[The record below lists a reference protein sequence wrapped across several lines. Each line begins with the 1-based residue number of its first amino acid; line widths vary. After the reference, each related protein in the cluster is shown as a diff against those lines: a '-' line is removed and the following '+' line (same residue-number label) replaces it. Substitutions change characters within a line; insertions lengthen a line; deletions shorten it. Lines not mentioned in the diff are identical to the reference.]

1 MTMKH
6 NRHLS
11 TCVYMSIIAV
21 NDNIVLSVNFHRW
34 VVENTALSIYTDTGC
49 KVIVY
54 LVHVFGSFGAYEIV
68 LMTLDKVIAFKL
80 PHKSALLCTAER
92 AKIPSVINLFTIFV
106 FYLPN
111 IDFTKSLNEGDCAR
125 YVKEGW
131 YVTMYSYM
139 SMVVSPVLPVASLF
153 VMNIIIIK
161 TVWKSLRMRYIN
173 QTGKDKTKGTEV
185 QLTIMLILVSSLFV
199 ILCCHTLLPF
209 EIREI
214 YYTVVSKAQTPKQYA
229 IFIFALDVTFELYNV
244 NYGINFYLYFVSGT
258 KFRRD
263 LLHMFGIGTT
273 KNSTGSIETRIESTT
288 IERPNVNQHAH

>member
-21 NDNIVLSVNFHRW
+21 NDNIVLSVNFHLW

-54 LVHVFGSFGAYEIV
+54 LVHVFGNFGAYEIV
-68 LMTLDKVIAFKL
+68 LMTLDQVIAIKL

-92 AKIPSVINLFTIFV
+92 AKILSVINLFTIFV

-111 IDFTKSLNEGDCAR
+111 IDFTKSLNEDVCAR

-131 YVTMYSYM
+131 YVTIYSYM

-161 TVWKSLRMRYIN
+161 TVWKSQRMRYIN

-199 ILCCHTLLPF
+199 ILLLPF

-214 YYTVVSKAQTPKQYA
+214 YYTVASKAQTPKQYA

-263 LLHMFGIGTT
+263 LLNMFGIGTT
-273 KNSTGSIETRIESTT
+273 KNSTGSIETKIERAT